1 MNWKRIA
8 GLSFVTAPLLV
19 LAGWALM
26 RLGGTGGQEPGWTL
40 AHIAWVFNTVM
51 YAVVCVELYR
61 RTKNTTS
68 GGRILATG
76 SLIVGVIGAGCLLI
90 QMVIDL
96 VVGFSTDNRTDMRA
110 LSGQIH
116 DLPGVQVAIYD
127 VGPVL
132 LFLALIVQAIH
143 LATQG
148 RATALFA
155 ILVTVA
161 VLVNGAE
168 LLVEIPL
175 RLAQAGSAL
184 ILWLAFLPVGRELL
198 RRSPSGSTQ
207 AATTTW
213 QTLAGWSLI
222 LAPVAQIGGWTL
234 MRLGG
239 NEGVEPW
246 TTIAHSVWLI
256 GFVLLAVA
264 CVELYRRVRSRGAG
278 QLLARAS
285 LAVALISV
293 AASIAEMLVDLY
305 VLFATDN
312 HAQLKALDQQ
322 IRSIPGAESIL
333 YGFGTQLVYLG
344 LLVLIIHLAVL
355 KRIRATT
362 LILVLATLALFISY
376 EVLDGPGRQAL
387 MPFAVLCMWLALAP
401 LGWRLLKPAAQA
413 ADAITP

>member
-1 MNWKRIA
+1 MNGKRVA
-8 GLSFVTAPLLV
+8 GVSFVTAPLLV
-19 LAGWALM
+19 VAGWALM
-26 RLGGTGGQEPGWTL
+26 RLGGAGGQEPGWTL
-40 AHIAWVFNTVM
+40 AHIAWVLNNVM
-51 YAVVCVELYR
+51 YAIVCVELYR
-61 RTKNTTS
+61 RAKDTTS
-68 GGRILATG
+68 GGRLLATG

-96 VVGFSTDNRTDMRA
+96 VVGFSTDNRADMRA

-116 DLPGVQVAIYD
+116 DLPGVQAAIYD
-127 VGPVL
+127 IGPVL

-143 LATQG
+143 LAAQG
-148 RATALFA
+148 RATVLFA
-155 ILVTVA
+155 ILVTAA

-184 ILWLAFLPVGRELL
+184 ILWLAFLRTGRELL
-198 RRSPSGSTQ
+198 RGTSDPART
-207 AATTTW
+207 ATTTW
-213 QTLAGWSLI
+213 ATLAGWALI
-222 LAPVAQIGGWTL
+222 LAPVAQLGGWTL
-234 MRLGG
+234 MRFGG

-246 TTIAHSVWLI
+246 ATIAHAVWLI
-256 GFVLLAVA
+256 GFVLLAIA
-264 CVELYRRVRSRGAG
+264 CVELFRRVRSRGAA
-278 QLLARAS
+278 QLLARVS

-293 AASIAEMLVDLY
+293 TASIAEMLVDLY
-305 VLFATDN
+305 VLSTTDN

-322 IRSIPGAESIL
+322 IRSIPAAEPIL

-344 LLVLIIHLAVL
+344 LLALIIQLAVL
-355 KRIRATT
+355 KRISATT
-362 LILVLATLALFISY
+362 LILVLTTLALFISY

-401 LGWRLLKPAAQA
+401 LGWQLLKPVARA

>member
-1 MNWKRIA
+1 MNWERIA

-40 AHIAWVFNTVM
+40 AHIAWVVNNVM
-51 YAVVCVELYR
+51 YAIVCVELYR
-61 RTKNTTS
+61 RARDTTS
-68 GGRILATG
+68 GGRMLATG

-116 DLPGVQVAIYD
+116 DLPGVQSAIYD

-143 LATQG
+143 LAAQG
-148 RATALFA
+148 RGTTLFA
-155 ILVTVA
+155 TLVTVA

-198 RRSPSGSTQ
+198 RRSSSDQTPAVTM
-207 AATTTW
+207 TW
-213 QTLAGWSLI
+213 RTLAGWSLI
-222 LAPVAQIGGWTL
+222 LAPVGQIGGWTF
-234 MRLGG
+234 MRFGG

-256 GFVLLAVA
+256 GFVLLAIA
-264 CVELYRRVRSRGAG
+264 CVELFRRVRSRGAG
-278 QLLARAS
+278 QILARVS
-285 LAVALISV
+285 LAVALISLT
-293 AASIAEMLVDLY
+293 ASIAEMVVDLY
-305 VLFATDN
+305 VVFATDN
-312 HAQLKALDQQ
+312 LAQLKALDQQ
-322 IRSIPGAESIL
+322 IRSIPAAEAIL

-344 LLVLIIHLAVL
+344 FLILIIQLAIL
-355 KRIRATT
+355 KRISTTT
-362 LILVLATLALFISY
+362 LTLVLATLVLFIGY

-401 LGWRLLKPAAQA
+401 LGWRLLKPATPA

>member
-1 MNWKRIA
+1 M
-8 GLSFVTAPLLV
+8 
-19 LAGWALM
+19 M

-40 AHIAWVFNTVM
+40 AHIAWVVNSAM

-61 RTKNTTS
+61 RAKDTTS
-68 GGRILATG
+68 GGRMLATG
-76 SLIVGVIGAGCLLI
+76 SLIVGVIGAGCLLT

-116 DLPGVQVAIYD
+116 DLPGVQSAIYD

-132 LFLALIVQAIH
+132 LFLVLIVQAIH
-143 LATQG
+143 LAAQG
-148 RATALFA
+148 RATTLFA
-155 ILVTVA
+155 TLVTVA

-198 RRSPSGSTQ
+198 RRSSSDPAR
-207 AATTTW
+207 AATTW
-213 QTLAGWSLI
+213 QALAGWSLI
-222 LAPVAQIGGWTL
+222 LAPVGQIGGWTL
-234 MRLGG
+234 MRFGG
-239 NEGVEPW
+239 NEGAEPQS
-246 TTIAHSVWLI
+246 TIAHSVWLI
-256 GFVLLAVA
+256 GFVLLAIA
-264 CVELYRRVRSRGAG
+264 CVELFRRVRSRGAG
-278 QLLARAS
+278 QILARVS
-285 LAVALISV
+285 LAVALISLT
-293 AASIAEMLVDLY
+293 ASIAEMLVDLY
-305 VLFATDN
+305 VLSATDN

-322 IRSIPGAESIL
+322 IRSIPGAEPIL

-344 LLVLIIHLAVL
+344 FLALIIQLAIL
-355 KRIRATT
+355 KRISTTT
-362 LILVLATLALFISY
+362 LTLVLATLALFIGY

-401 LGWRLLKPAAQA
+401 LGWRLLKPAAPA